1 MGLIR
6 RLQTLTGVTTEPL
19 NLALEGDANRMR
31 SQMHRQ
37 TGDRAPE
44 PGQQVQYRQSQQGEV
59 GS

>member
-1 MGLIR
+1 M
-6 RLQTLTGVTTEPL
+6 QTLTAVTTEPL
-19 NLALEGDANRMR
+19 NLALAEDANQMR

-44 PGQQVQYRQSQQGEV
+44 PGRQVQYRQSQQGGV